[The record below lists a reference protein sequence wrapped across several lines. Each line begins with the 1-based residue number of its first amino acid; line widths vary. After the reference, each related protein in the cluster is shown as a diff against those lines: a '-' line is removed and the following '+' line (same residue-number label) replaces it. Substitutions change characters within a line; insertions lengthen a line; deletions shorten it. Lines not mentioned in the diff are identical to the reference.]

1 MLGNRLAGAVTQ
13 QDMWRVW
20 LVTIQSFM
28 KNLWRNLANSAFAAM
43 FMLLFSYEMPAQTE
57 RARALD
63 VLLSNAR
70 FDLAGWIVN
79 AGWDKLKYE
88 FDVPHLDLSEAEQVQ
103 HVRDLMRHIDQADK
117 LEAEVAAR
125 YANPNE
131 RNPAAATAALRA
143 ERDALLQRIDADR
156 PLAEAILQ
164 AQAESVLREEDFGL
178 AGQPMPPLRFRLTKL
193 PHILIMSRRDRIDRI
208 DQRELAVDLSVDAA
222 DRIERAVDA
231 RFDVSSLVT
240 PIGGYSTY
248 PTMLPE
254 TSSLRFIIE
263 TSLHEW
269 THNYLFFSWVGTAYD
284 RDPVARTINET
295 TASIVQRELGV
306 RVIERFYPDLLPSLL
321 PNSQPTESAL
331 EHLVAS
337 LAVDVAAQNTFDFN
351 HEMRITRIRV
361 DELLGAGRIT
371 EAERYMEERREAFI
385 AAGYGL
391 RKLNQAY
398 FAFYGAYNAEPGG
411 APAAGKDTIGPAVQ
425 ALRARSPS
433 VGAFVRA
440 VAQLNGLDTI
450 QTSAP

>member
-1 MLGNRLAGAVTQ
+1 
-13 QDMWRVW
+13 
-20 LVTIQSFM
+20 
-28 KNLWRNLANSAFAAM
+28 M
-43 FMLLFSYEMPAQTE
+43 FMLLISYEMPAQTE

-63 VLLSNAR
+63 VLLSNSR

-88 FDVPHLDLSEAEQVQ
+88 LDAPHLDLAPTEQVQ
-103 HVRDLMRHIDQADK
+103 HVRDLMRRIDQADK

-125 YANPNE
+125 YADPNQ
-131 RNPAAATAALRA
+131 RDPAAATAALRA
-143 ERDALLQRIDADR
+143 ERDALLRRIDDDR
-156 PLAEAILQ
+156 PIAEAILQ
-164 AQAESVLREEDFGL
+164 AQAETVLREEDFGL
-178 AGQPMPPLRFRLTKL
+178 AGQPLPPLRFRLTKL
-193 PHILIMSRRDRIDRI
+193 PHILIMSRRDRIERI

-222 DRIERAVDA
+222 DRIERAVDT

-284 RDPVARTINET
+284 RDPVARTVNET
-295 TASIVQRELGV
+295 TASIVQQELGA
-306 RVIERFYPDLLPSLL
+306 RVMERFYPDLLPNLP
-321 PNSQPTESAL
+321 PNSQPTESARAR
-331 EHLVAS
+331 LVAS
-337 LAVDVAAQNTFDFN
+337 LAFDAAAQPPFDFN
-351 HEMRITRIRV
+351 HEMRTTRIRV
-361 DELLGAGRIT
+361 DELLADGQIA
-371 EAERYMEERREAFI
+371 EAEHYMEERRRAFI
-385 AAGYGL
+385 DAGYGL

-411 APAAGKDTIGPAVQ
+411 APAAGKDTVGPAVQ

-440 VAQLNGLDTI
+440 VAQLNGPDAL